1 MILSKSE
8 YISSINVLLKDN
20 STQEISPADVRNS
33 LIDLVDSVHNFLD
46 NKEINTYNFSS
57 PDVRTTRGGDLALGK
72 MDLVGRTSVD
82 NSAYGYYALGANYTG
97 SENTALGSHALGC
110 NLMGTH
116 NVGVGYN
123 AVAGNVTGSG
133 NVGVGNFSLQTSKK
147 GSFNIAIGHGA
158 GHYIGEDSSHNFYVA
173 AFDGLDADSLC
184 DIQAGSGDPPLLF
197 GDLKNRKLG
206 VGVKTLHNF
215 GELQVSGDIAPY
227 SSGLGHVGRS
237 SYSWKSVNEVIYFSG
252 GKVGFGTSTPSGDQ
266 GLVTVK
272 GHIVPEEN
280 GIYALGYSDGTVAG
294 KKLLWDGYFNDLVVS
309 GMLHANDVNYNHI
322 NECLY
327 DCKTLHLATSGFCDT
342 EGLGFHNS
350 SVWGY
355 LSDEAL
361 DGAGFEVHS
370 SGYDYRRDY
379 RFIYKFPDPNITC
392 LEEDSHFARSRW
404 HSNISLHI
412 ESGKHLQTD
421 RVLGKEKLALVTQSG
436 CFGLFM
442 RNYQP
447 TTVTHPHKN
456 RLFVGDQAHANANY
470 SDIQDVNFISR
481 SGLHPSSGVDFST
494 LYGSVDSGVK
504 ISVMLG
510 SRLKTS
516 LRGFSIQYHDEEDK

>member
-33 LIDLVDSVHNFLD
+33 LIDLVDSAHNFLD

-57 PDVRTTRGGDLALGK
+57 PDVRTTRGGDLALSK

-82 NSAYGYYALGANYTG
+82 NSAFGYYALGANYTG

-133 NVGVGNFSLQTSKK
+133 NVGIGNFSLQTGKK

-206 VGVKTLHNF
+206 VGVKTLHSF

-227 SSGLGHVGRS
+227 SSGLGHVGRA
-237 SYSWKSVNEVIYFSG
+237 SYPWKSVNEIVYFLD
-252 GKVGFGTSTPSGDQ
+252 GKVAVGCPSPSGDQ
-266 GLVTVK
+266 GIMTVSGHLVPQFDGV
-272 GHIVPEEN
+272 
-280 GIYALGYSDGTVAG
+280 YALGHP
-294 KKLLWDGYFNDLVVS
+294 KLKWDGYFNDVLIS
-309 GMLHANDVNYNHI
+309 GNAIINDLQYNTI
-322 NECLY
+322 NDCLY
-327 DCKTLHLATSGFCDT
+327 DCKTLHLATSGFCDP

-350 SVWGY
+350 SVCGY

-370 SGYDYRRDY
+370 SGHDYQRDY

-470 SDIQDVNFISR
+470 SDVQDINFISK
-481 SGLHPSSGVDFST
+481 SGLHPSSGVNFST